1 VSSRPVP
8 SPARTDRPSARQP
21 AAAALLARVLYLA
34 PASTGGVELPAS
46 FVQVGV
52 VPSGPQAKVA
62 VCPQPSARYALPG
75 NVVTVMESAGQLY
88 SADIRSLTVPAFPTV
103 HADARAADITT
114 KPRTVIT
121 SPLSVASAARLIPTS
136 YSTCSGWRF
145 KLPGGKTTCRKRNS
159 NARVLPAAR

>member
-1 VSSRPVP
+1 
-8 SPARTDRPSARQP
+8 
-21 AAAALLARVLYLA
+21 VLYLA

-52 VPSGPQAKVA
+52 LPSGPHAKVA

-121 SPLSVASAARLIPTS
+121 SPCVGSFGSLPDSCLVLHLLGLAFGACTAATFAWS
-136 YSTCSGWRF
+136 SS
-145 KLPGGKTTCRKRNS
+145 
-159 NARVLPAAR
+159 